1 MKSSPDV
8 FLPMPDPSVY
18 NSKMSL
24 HGSEKTPQGKHILVH
39 LKSFH
44 MKWVEGFQAK
54 WFAANWFNF
63 PGALAF
69 SLCRNFFLVQGH
81 SVACGARAI
90 GGRGVKKIN
99 FRHRLKKV
107 RPSAVWKVKK
117 GTIISAQRFKYS
129 NWKFSPINFSVRR
142 IYWKQTHL
150 LNMAILSLWLI
161 YLRRL

>member
-18 NSKMSL
+18 NSKLSL
-24 HGSEKTPQGKHILVH
+24 HGSEKTPPEIAYSGPLKIISYEVSWRFSSKVICSKLV
-39 LKSFH
+39 
-44 MKWVEGFQAK
+44 Q
-54 WFAANWFNF
+54 
-63 PGALAF
+63 F
-69 SLCRNFFLVQGH
+69 SWCTCIFLVQELFLVQGH

-99 FRHRLKKV
+99 FRHHLKKV

-129 NWKFSPINFSVRR
+129 NRTLTLLMARLIIVVEAVFMVQQSNFDNIRGISE
-142 IYWKQTHL
+142 
-150 LNMAILSLWLI
+150 
-161 YLRRL
+161 

>member
-129 NWKFSPINFSVRR
+129 NRTLTLLMARLIIVGEAVFMVQQSNFDNIRGISE
-142 IYWKQTHL
+142 
-150 LNMAILSLWLI
+150 
-161 YLRRL
+161 